1 MNQSKPLQSL
11 SRRGFLGVAAG
22 TTVAATLASA
32 RSPRAVAAPLAAAAP
47 LAGATVDAKSYGVT
61 NSLRAAKIAD
71 GLYKIPLCTTIQK
84 IYMGEG
90 VFGST
95 PPRQM
100 TQLAPAGCQFVVSA
114 KPSRQLS
121 SAEQNRL
128 AQWLDMLNKTG
139 MKYRI
144 VLWQECNNSAF
155 PKFDEWQAYWSYY
168 APVVQAAGV
177 RCGYDAGCHIIA
189 RAVEFIPS
197 NPQPDELWMD
207 FYASAYRQGV
217 RLDPFLA
224 AAQAAGIS
232 SLGLAEWG
240 FMAGN
245 AVFNP
250 VTIAWWDDFC
260 NYLIFLA
267 NGGHLNLGAIFFGGI
282 GHFGLVDVITSPN
295 DPRLPMLRRV
305 SAAVKAG

>member
-1 MNQSKPLQSL
+1 MNESRSLQSL
-11 SRRGFLGVAAG
+11 SRRGFLGAAAG
-22 TTVAATLASA
+22 TSVAAMLAPA
-32 RSPRAVAAPLAAAAP
+32 RSVQAAVTASKAATP
-47 LAGATVDAKSYGVT
+47 LAGSTVSAESYGVHS
-61 NSLRAAKIAD
+61 SLRAARIAD
-71 GLYKIPLCTTIQK
+71 GLYKMPLATTIQK
-84 IYMGEG
+84 IYMAEGEYG
-90 VFGST
+90 T
-95 PPRQM
+95 APPRQM
-100 TQLAPAGCQFVVSA
+100 RQLAPAGCQFVVSA

-121 SAEQNRL
+121 KAEQTRL
-128 AQWLDMLNKTG
+128 AQWLDMLNQAG
-139 MKYRI
+139 LNYRV
-144 VLWQECNNSAF
+144 VLWQESNNSAF
-155 PKFDEWQAYWSYY
+155 PKFDQWQTYWSYY

-177 RCGYDAGCHIIA
+177 RCGYDAGCHDIA
-189 RAVEFIPS
+189 RAVQFIPS
-197 NPQPDELWMD
+197 NPTPDELWMD

-245 AVFNP
+245 SKFNP
-250 VTIAWWDDFC
+250 VTIAQWDDFC

-267 NGGHLNLGAIFFGGI
+267 NGGHFSLGAIFFGGL
-282 GHFGLVDVITSPN
+282 GHFGLVDVITSPS

>member
-1 MNQSKPLQSL
+1 MKESQSLQRL

-22 TTVAATLASA
+22 TAVAAGLAPV
-32 RSPRAVAAPLAAAAP
+32 RSPRAAAASLAATGP

-61 NSLRAAKIAD
+61 NSLRAARIAD
-71 GLYKIPLCTTIQK
+71 GLYKMPLCTTIQK
-84 IYMGEG
+84 IYMNESE
-90 VFGST
+90 FGAA

-100 TQLAPAGCQFVVSA
+100 KQLAPAGCQFVVSA

-121 SAEQNRL
+121 STEQTRL
-128 AQWLDMLNKTG
+128 SQWLDMLNQAG
-139 MKYRI
+139 MNYRI
-144 VLWQECNNSAF
+144 VLWQESNNSAF
-155 PKFDEWQAYWSYY
+155 PRVDEWQTYWSYY
-168 APVVQAAGV
+168 APIVQAAGV
-177 RCGYDAGCHIIA
+177 RCGYDAGCHNIA
-189 RAVEFIPS
+189 RAVQFIPS
-197 NPQPDELWMD
+197 DPTPDELWMD

-245 AVFNP
+245 SKFNP
-250 VTIAWWDDFC
+250 VTIAQWDDFC

-267 NGGHLNLGAIFFGGI
+267 NGGNFNLGAIFFGGL
-282 GHFGLVDVITSPN
+282 GHFGLVDVITSPD
-295 DPRLPMLRRV
+295 DPRLPMLRKV